1 MNNVNNTNFKVSV
14 VIPCFNEE
22 ENIFLIYS
30 NLLKVLD
37 NYKDYEVIY
46 VDDGSE
52 DKTLEKIQKLGND
65 NKNIKYLSL
74 SRNFGHQN
82 AIKAG
87 LDYSS
92 GDCVISLDADLQH
105 PPEIIDKMIK
115 KWLEGYDVVY
125 TIRINAKLSF
135 YKRIT
140 SKLFYKII
148 NILSSTKIQQN
159 AADFRLLDKKVV
171 EQIREIK
178 ENYLF
183 IRGLISW
190 IGFKQTFIKYKPN
203 ERFAGN
209 TKYSFRKMS
218 KFALSGITSFSTKP
232 LYFSIIIGVII
243 AFLAFLYGVYVI
255 YAVIFTDKVIIGW
268 ASLIASVLFIGGLQL
283 IMIGII
289 GEYLGK
295 LFMENKRRPNYIIK
309 EKKI

>member
-14 VIPCFNEE
+14 VIPCFNEQ
-22 ENIFLIYS
+22 ENISFIYDDLIKIIDDYS
-30 NLLKVLD
+30 E
-37 NYKDYEVIY
+37 YEIIFI
-46 VDDGSE
+46 DDGST
-52 DKTLEKIQKLGND
+52 DNTLDIIKKLTVY
-65 NKNIKYLSL
+65 NKSVKYLSF

-183 IRGLISW
+183 IRGLVSW
-190 IGFKQTFIKYKPN
+190 IGFKQTFIKYKSK

-209 TKYSFRKMS
+209 TKY
-218 KFALSGITSFSTKP
+218 
-232 LYFSIIIGVII
+232 
-243 AFLAFLYGVYVI
+243 
-255 YAVIFTDKVIIGW
+255 
-268 ASLIASVLFIGGLQL
+268 
-283 IMIGII
+283 
-289 GEYLGK
+289 
-295 LFMENKRRPNYIIK
+295 
-309 EKKI
+309 